1 MECPHP
7 SRTVGEAAPQIAP
20 FRVAEVAAHAGGAV
34 LDSLRTDQVAVDFCR
49 PQARMADGLLRPP
62 GGSARLNRAAVV
74 PRRWRPG
81 KLSTVPSR
89 WGAERL
95 RSEFKS
101 FTRWVKV
108 YERIHGLGGSNAL
121 QDYES
126 MSGKAL
132 SAGVLPSRPMT
143 ANVYTVFIA
152 STRSGIARTEV
163 SVPAWRTTSVAVPA
177 GSST

>member
-1 MECPHP
+1 MTIRNCIPPVVGAESQ
-7 SRTVGEAAPQIAP
+7 SRSYLGGKRHGRGANGYVLHGAAG
-20 FRVAEVAAHAGGAV
+20 R
-34 LDSLRTDQVAVDFCR
+34 
-49 PQARMADGLLRPP
+49 
-62 GGSARLNRAAVV
+62 
-74 PRRWRPG
+74 
-81 KLSTVPSR
+81 STAVPSR
-89 WGAERL
+89 GGAERL